1 MPQKNIPSEPAA
13 AYVRMSTDHQ
23 DYSTDN
29 QMEAIRKYAERF
41 NLKIEIKFSDEG
53 KSGVTIDKRN
63 GIKNML
69 ELIKSGKARFKHI
82 LVYDI
87 SRWGRFHDPDEA
99 AYYEFECKKAGIK
112 VHYCAEM
119 FKNDGSLAADLSKIV
134 KRKMAHEMVRELSV
148 KVLQGQCN
156 LIRRGYKQGGFA
168 GYGLRRALI
177 DEKGNFKCILRHGE
191 RKSIQSD
198 RVVLT
203 PGPPDEIR
211 NVRRIYSMFIDN
223 GKKEGEI
230 ASTLNSEGIL
240 SDLGRKWTIASIRQ
254 ILTNEKYIG
263 NYLFNKVSQ
272 RIEIQNPYSPKRI
285 TRKNPPEDWV
295 RYEGGFKAVVE
306 KERFMRVREIMA
318 ERAKKFS
325 NEYLLEKLRQL
336 YGKHKMI
343 SGVLINETV
352 DMPSSAVYAHRF
364 GSLIRAY
371 HAVGYTPDRDYS
383 YIELNRLVRE
393 MHSEIIDSIL
403 AQARRKGLDF
413 NGFDRIMINGEISL
427 SVIISRCRASPNGLA
442 SWILKFERRNLPDF
456 TIAVRLNPDNVTVK
470 DYYVIS
476 KYDMDLFDKKLG
488 EKNGLLMDT
497 FRYDDIE
504 WFYTLFERKE
514 LQKEFI

>member
-1 MPQKNIPSEPAA
+1 MPPKNTPSELAA

-23 DYSTDN
+23 NYSTDN
-29 QMEAIRKYAERF
+29 QMETICKYAKRF
-41 NLKIEIKFSDEG
+41 NLKIDVRFSDDG
-53 KSGVTIDKRN
+53 KSGVTIDKRD
-63 GIKNML
+63 GIKSML

-82 LVYDI
+82 LVYDV
-87 SRWGRFHDPDEA
+87 SRWGRFLDPDEA
-99 AYYEFECKKAGIK
+99 AYYEFECKRAGIK

-119 FKNDGSLAADLSKIV
+119 FENDGSFAADLSKIV
-134 KRKMAHEMVRELSV
+134 KRKMAHEMVRELSA

-177 DEKGNFKCILRHGE
+177 DERGNFKCILNHGE

-198 RVVLT
+198 RVVLV
-203 PGPPDEIR
+203 PGPPEEIR
-211 NVRRIYSMFIDN
+211 NVRRIYSMFVDN

-230 ASTLNSEGIL
+230 ATTLNSEGIL
-240 SDLGRKWTIASIRQ
+240 SDLGRKWTIGTIRQ

-263 NYLFNKVSQ
+263 NYLFNKVSR
-272 RIEIQNPYSPKRI
+272 RIEIQNPYSTKRI
-285 TRKNPPEDWV
+285 TRRNPQKDWV
-295 RYEGGFKAVVE
+295 RYEGGFEAIIE
-306 KERFMRVREIMA
+306 KERFIRVREIMA
-318 ERAKKFS
+318 ERSKKLS
-325 NEYLLEKLRQL
+325 DEYLLEKLRQL
-336 YGKHKMI
+336 YSRHKMI

-383 YIELNRLVRE
+383 YIELNRFVRK
-393 MHSEIIDSIL
+393 MHSDIIDSVL
-403 AQARRKGLDF
+403 AQARERGLDF
-413 NGFDRIMINGEISL
+413 DGFDRIMINGEISL
-427 SVIISRCRASPNGLA
+427 SVIISRCRASPNGLT
-442 SWILKFERRNLPDF
+442 SWMLKFERRDIADF
-456 TIAVRLNPDNVTVK
+456 TIAVRLNQDNITVK

-504 WFYTLFERKE
+504 WFYAMFERKE
-514 LQKEFI
+514 LQEEAI